1 MINNDENLGE
11 IIFSSID
18 KYIDGNN
25 SDFNKIGQLLP
36 SLILTTDVVT
46 SPKALNY
53 LNTSINNFNPKND
66 NSYSIYKTIFIYSNK
81 TSNDITNTLIAENLM
96 DKLNGKIAAT
106 LFCGQNITKSNDF
119 NTMIFFNP
127 NRVSD
132 GLMFDVLTKVP
143 NTSNVSLNT
152 NSTTLMY
159 RSLKDSRN
167 LQSQNKNVCLYSL
180 CIDGYD
186 ITEFLSNYPK
196 SIFISRIDNENFK
209 FFLQFTKFSK
219 NSAKVIA
226 TNENS
231 TIIENVKFPYSVRLN
246 TNHFDKSNNSD
257 YNKIKISFCAVLN
270 QTSNFSI
277 IDKSCISL
285 FDYSNDQ
292 VICNCSYFGLVI
304 VIKDANFANSFIE
317 YQSSLFF
324 GTPYLMANLFYC
336 TLGLFG
342 ILLLALKIGSEMD
355 YYDAEKLCIKKDEN
369 YDINQ
374 RNIIQFTK
382 AGFHQE
388 YNIRTLYF
396 YLIDVKYFSLSIEIP
411 SHLVCLHSL

>member
-231 TIIENVKFPYSVRLN
+231 
-246 TNHFDKSNNSD
+246 D
-257 YNKIKISFCAVLN
+257 
-270 QTSNFSI
+270 
-277 IDKSCISL
+277 
-285 FDYSNDQ
+285 
-292 VICNCSYFGLVI
+292 
-304 VIKDANFANSFIE
+304 
-317 YQSSLFF
+317 
-324 GTPYLMANLFYC
+324 
-336 TLGLFG
+336 
-342 ILLLALKIGSEMD
+342 
-355 YYDAEKLCIKKDEN
+355 
-369 YDINQ
+369 
-374 RNIIQFTK
+374 FT
-382 AGFHQE
+382 
-388 YNIRTLYF
+388 
-396 YLIDVKYFSLSIEIP
+396 
-411 SHLVCLHSL
+411 